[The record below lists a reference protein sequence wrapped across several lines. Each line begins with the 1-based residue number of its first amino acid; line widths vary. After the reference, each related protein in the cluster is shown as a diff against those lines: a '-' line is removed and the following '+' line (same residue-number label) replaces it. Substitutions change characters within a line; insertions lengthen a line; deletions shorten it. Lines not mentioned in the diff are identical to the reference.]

1 MMKFPSPAVYTASSS
16 VEVEVSG
23 ADWVKML
30 RDAEEN
36 ESGNVYAM
44 DSYTNI
50 FALGSLKEP
59 TSMNGHETES
69 ENDFCSHVRE
79 SGSYGLCSMN

>member
-44 DSYTNI
+44 D
-50 FALGSLKEP
+50 
-59 TSMNGHETES
+59 
-69 ENDFCSHVRE
+69 
-79 SGSYGLCSMN
+79 